1 MPCNITRSFHSRA
14 PGEFSINALAV
25 TAITDLILAS
35 EALFFAGMLMQL
47 PKERMSAAWLWSFAM
62 AFLGLAGLIG
72 GIDHGFIEPAG
83 LSRAVIQR
91 ANWLV
96 LGAMTLCVVLTIAAQ
111 FFRGRTARLVQA
123 AGIVQFL
130 CFIAAAFLADSYI
143 VVIVN
148 YAPVMAWFLVMNML
162 RLKQGEGSWQMIA
175 GSLVLFLASAV
186 QALGIDVLTPLDHNG
201 LYHVISMPGVFL
213 LFLGGRR
220 LQVLRTA

>member
-1 MPCNITRSFHSRA
+1 MPCNISPLFHSRA
-14 PGEFSINALAV
+14 SGEPSINALAV

-47 PKERMSAAWLWSFAM
+47 PKKRMSAAWLWSFAM

>member
-1 MPCNITRSFHSRA
+1 M
-14 PGEFSINALAV
+14 NALAV

-35 EALFFAGMLMQL
+35 EALFLAGMLMQR

-83 LSRAVIQR
+83 LPRTFIQR

-96 LGAMTLCVVLTIAAQ
+96 LGAMTLCVVFTIAAQ
-111 FFRGRTARLVQA
+111 FFQGRTSRLIQA

-130 CFIAAAFLADSYI
+130 FFSASALLANSYI

-148 YAPVMAWFLVMNML
+148 YVPVMTWFLVMNIS
-162 RLKQGEGSWQMIA
+162 RRKQGEGSWQMIA
-175 GSLVLFLASAV
+175 GTLVLFLASAV
-186 QALGIDVLTPLDHNG
+186 QALGIDILTPLDHNG
-201 LYHVISMPGVFL
+201 LYHVISMPGVYL
-213 LFLGGRR
+213 LYLGGRT
-220 LQVLRTA
+220 LQVRRTSRSPQVPGAGSEASLV

>member
-1 MPCNITRSFHSRA
+1 
-14 PGEFSINALAV
+14 
-25 TAITDLILAS
+25 
-35 EALFFAGMLMQL
+35 
-47 PKERMSAAWLWSFAM
+47 M

-83 LSRAVIQR
+83 LSRTVIQR

>member
-1 MPCNITRSFHSRA
+1 MPCNISPSFHSRA
-14 PGEFSINALAV
+14 SGEPSINALAV

-62 AFLGLAGLIG
+62 AFLGLAGLLG

-83 LSRAVIQR
+83 LSRTVIQR

-111 FFRGRTARLVQA
+111 FFRGRTARLVLA

-186 QALGIDVLTPLDHNG
+186 QALRIDVLTPLDHNG